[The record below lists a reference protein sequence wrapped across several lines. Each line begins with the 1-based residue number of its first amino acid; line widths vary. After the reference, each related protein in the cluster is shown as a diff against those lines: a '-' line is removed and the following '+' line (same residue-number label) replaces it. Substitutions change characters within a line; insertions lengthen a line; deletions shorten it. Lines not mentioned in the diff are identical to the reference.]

1 MLNKMKYIYVED
13 SDGYGRDTIL
23 GVEATSPEEAIEIL
37 KQNNRYH
44 HEGVIYTLEEFWE
57 DYRVTLKNRA

>member
-1 MLNKMKYIYVED
+1 MKYIYFED
-13 SDGYGRDTIL
+13 SGGYDRDTIL
-23 GVEATSPEEAIEIL
+23 GVEANSPEEAIEIL

-57 DYRVTLKNRA
+57 DNMIALKKRI